1 MIHSRGSIH
10 ASISRRNS
18 NNTNSNTNDIP
29 NYYGNLY
36 GNNRYASYMQSDE
49 DSSSRGTSTI
59 TSLLTNPA
67 ASLLTNEQEH
77 LPQQQQYVPVERDPF
92 GLLKPK
98 AMKATAGQGD
108 RQPWRQSM
116 DIASEQTKQPAF
128 VTPNSGQKLPHYTKL
143 QYPDDIRSQKAVTS
157 TQVPQVEPGTFYASD
172 LEMDV
177 ETLQQKQ
184 KQQQQLIPTAKSHST
199 AFSIRRIRRPRQ
211 WVAPLKRLSRAEE
224 KAQAAK
230 LGIFLKGREFIFE
243 FLQGSSIHGFIYL
256 AKIGLSIV
264 ERMIW
269 LAFICVALFAIISL
283 SKRTWER
290 FQTSPM
296 VISMDRN
303 KLVWNTSFPSLTVC
317 PHKRIDEVKVEEYM
331 NKHPETFES
340 DQDRVDFHIFI
351 EKLARLTYENIET
364 LPRNKSFGISSN
376 KYLDLLYELKWNF
389 EPEMSSGAAVQMFIY
404 ETLTEFGICHSINS
418 LVARYNSYEYW
429 KRNDWSILDHGD
441 RVTVH
446 PLDGEIYAQIINL
459 STAYDVYFHGS
470 GDIPNISKQ
479 RYTFPETDY
488 TTVELIAVEIYTAE
502 EARAFTTKQR
512 KCRYQYEAEEMLT
525 SPIYSFGTGL
535 AECRMF
541 FALNVCGCVP
551 HFYRNRLKNG
561 RILRICDF
569 NGLACLED
577 IKRDIIS
584 LKSSRYKID
593 CHCLSNCDDSNF
605 FVQSHRSRVW
615 FLGANLQWGIID
627 YPKMQLRRDVLFSFA
642 DVLVYIGGLIGFFLG
657 CSALSFTEVIYYF
670 TARLVKRLFWT

>member
-1 MIHSRGSIH
+1 MRAVAADH
-10 ASISRRNS
+10 
-18 NNTNSNTNDIP
+18 
-29 NYYGNLY
+29 
-36 GNNRYASYMQSDE
+36 RYRQS
-49 DSSSRGTSTI
+49 
-59 TSLLTNPA
+59 
-67 ASLLTNEQEH
+67 
-77 LPQQQQYVPVERDPF
+77 
-92 GLLKPK
+92 
-98 AMKATAGQGD
+98 
-108 RQPWRQSM
+108 WRQSM
-116 DIASEQTKQPAF
+116 SVAYQQAQPAF
-128 VTPNSGQKLPHYTKL
+128 VTPHSGQKLPHYLKL
-143 QYPDDIRSQKAVTS
+143 QYAGAAQRRSNDTPSHVLSPMHS
-157 TQVPQVEPGTFYASD
+157 TLCASHVD
-172 LEMDV
+172 MDTV
-177 ETLQQKQ
+177 ALH
-184 KQQQQLIPTAKSHST
+184 KQQELQLIPVAKSHSP
-199 AFSIRRIRRPRQ
+199 AYSIRRIRRPRQ
-211 WVAPLKRLSRAEE
+211 WVPAQKRLSRQGE
-224 KAQAAK
+224 QTHSVK
-230 LGIFLKGREFIFE
+230 LGILSKGRAFIFE

-264 ERMIW
+264 ERMLW

-317 PHKRIDEVKVEEYM
+317 PHKRIDELKVEEYM
-331 NKHPETFES
+331 DSHPNIFES
-340 DQDRVDFHIFI
+340 DQDRTDFHVFI

-364 LPRNKSFGISSN
+364 LPRNKTFGISSSN
-376 KYLDLLYELKWNF
+376 YLNLLYELKWNF

-404 ETLTEFGICHSINS
+404 ETLTEFGICHSVNS
-418 LVARYNSYEYW
+418 LVARYNSYDYW
-429 KRNDWSILDHGD
+429 KRNDWSLLDHGD

-459 STAYDVYFHGS
+459 STAYDVYFHGA

-488 TTVELIAVEIYTAE
+488 TTVELIALEIYTAE

-512 KCRYQYEAEEMLT
+512 KCRYQYEAEEMQT
-525 SPIYSFGTGL
+525 VPIYSFSLCL

-541 FALNVCGCVP
+541 FALRVCGCVP
-551 HFYRNRLKNG
+551 HFYRNQLRNG
-561 RILRICDF
+561 RVLRICDF
-569 NGLACLED
+569 DGLACLED
-577 IKRDIIS
+577 IKREIIS

-605 FVQSHRSRVW
+605 FVQSYRSRIW

-670 TARLVKRLFWT
+670 SARLIKRLFWN

>member
-1 MIHSRGSIH
+1 MIRSRGSIH
-10 ASISRRNS
+10 SSISRRSNNNIS
-18 NNTNSNTNDIP
+18 NNTYD

-36 GNNRYASYMQSDE
+36 GNDDHASFMQSGE
-49 DSSSRGTSTI
+49 DFSSRATSTI
-59 TSLLTNPA
+59 TGSLTNST
-67 ASLLTNEQEH
+67 ASLLTNEQE
-77 LPQQQQYVPVERDPF
+77 QQQYIPVERDPF

-98 AMKATAGQGD
+98 AMNATTGQGY

-116 DIASEQTKQPAF
+116 DGASAQTQAAAF
-128 VTPNSGQKLPHYTKL
+128 VTPNSGQKLPHYMKL
-143 QYPDDIRSQKAVTS
+143 QYRGDIRSPKAVTS
-157 TQVPQVEPGTFYASD
+157 TQVESGTFYAGD
-172 LEMDV
+172 LETV
-177 ETLQQKQ
+177 NEKLQQKQ
-184 KQQQQLIPTAKSHST
+184 QQQQQLIPIAKSHST
-199 AFSIRRIRRPRQ
+199 ASSIRRIRRPRQ

-224 KAQAAK
+224 KAAQAAK
-230 LGIFLKGREFIFE
+230 LGILLKGRAFIFE

-269 LAFICVALFAIISL
+269 LAFICLALFAIISL

-317 PHKRIDEVKVEEYM
+317 PHKRIDELKVEEYM
-331 NKHPETFES
+331 EKHPETFES
-340 DQDRVDFHIFI
+340 EQDRIDFHAFI

-364 LPRNKSFGISSN
+364 LPRNKTFGIPSS

-404 ETLTEFGICHSINS
+404 ETLTEFGICHSVNS
-418 LVARYNSYEYW
+418 LVARYNSYDYW
-429 KRNDWSILDHGD
+429 KRNDWNILDHGD

-488 TTVELIAVEIYTAE
+488 TTVELIALEIYTAE

-525 SPIYSFGTGL
+525 SPIYSFGLCL

-541 FALNVCGCVP
+541 FALKVCGCVP

-561 RILRICDF
+561 RVLRICDF
-569 NGLACLED
+569 DGLACLED
-577 IKRDIIS
+577 IKREIIS

>member
-1 MIHSRGSIH
+1 MIRSRGSIH
-10 ASISRRNS
+10 SSISRRS
-18 NNTNSNTNDIP
+18 NNNVNNNTYD

-36 GNNRYASYMQSDE
+36 GNDDDDASFMQSGE

-59 TSLLTNPA
+59 TGSLTNST
-67 ASLLTNEQEH
+67 ASLLTNEQE
-77 LPQQQQYVPVERDPF
+77 QQQYIPVERDPF

-98 AMKATAGQGD
+98 AMKATTGQVYH
-108 RQPWRQSM
+108 QPWQQSM
-116 DIASEQTKQPAF
+116 DGASAQTLAAAF
-128 VTPNSGQKLPHYTKL
+128 VTPNSGQKLPHYAKL
-143 QYPDDIRSQKAVTS
+143 QYRGDIRSPKAVTS
-157 TQVPQVEPGTFYASD
+157 TQVSQVEPGAFYESD
-172 LEMDV
+172 LETV
-177 ETLQQKQ
+177 EEKLQQKQ
-184 KQQQQLIPTAKSHST
+184 QQQQQLIPIAKSHST
-199 AFSIRRIRRPRQ
+199 ASSIRRIRRPRQ

-224 KAQAAK
+224 KAQAVK
-230 LGIFLKGREFIFE
+230 LGLLLKGRAFIFE

-317 PHKRIDEVKVEEYM
+317 PHKRIDELKVEEYM
-331 NKHPETFES
+331 EKHPETFETE
-340 DQDRVDFHIFI
+340 QDRIDFHAFI

-364 LPRNKSFGISSN
+364 LPRNKTFGIPSS

-404 ETLTEFGICHSINS
+404 ETLTEFGICHSVNS
-418 LVARYNSYEYW
+418 LVARYNSYDYW
-429 KRNDWSILDHGD
+429 KRNDWNILDHGD

-488 TTVELIAVEIYTAE
+488 TTVELIALEIYTAE

-525 SPIYSFGTGL
+525 SPIYSFGLCL

-541 FALNVCGCVP
+541 FALKVCGCVP

-561 RILRICDF
+561 RVLRICDF
-569 NGLACLED
+569 DGLACLED
-577 IKRDIIS
+577 IKREIIS

>member
-1 MIHSRGSIH
+1 
-10 ASISRRNS
+10 
-18 NNTNSNTNDIP
+18 
-29 NYYGNLY
+29 
-36 GNNRYASYMQSDE
+36 MQSGE
-49 DSSSRGTSTI
+49 DFSSRATSTI
-59 TSLLTNPA
+59 TGSLTNST
-67 ASLLTNEQEH
+67 ASLLTNEQE
-77 LPQQQQYVPVERDPF
+77 QQQYIPVERDPF

-98 AMKATAGQGD
+98 AMKATTGQGY

-116 DIASEQTKQPAF
+116 DGASAQTQAAAF

-143 QYPDDIRSQKAVTS
+143 QYRGDIRSPKAVTS
-157 TQVPQVEPGTFYASD
+157 TQVEPGTFYAGD
-172 LEMDV
+172 LETV
-177 ETLQQKQ
+177 EEKLQQKQ
-184 KQQQQLIPTAKSHST
+184 QQQQQLIPIAKSHST
-199 AFSIRRIRRPRQ
+199 ASSIRRIRRPRQ

-224 KAQAAK
+224 KATQAAK
-230 LGIFLKGREFIFE
+230 LGILLKGRAFIFE

-269 LAFICVALFAIISL
+269 LAFICLALFAIISL

-317 PHKRIDEVKVEEYM
+317 PHKRIDELKVEEYM
-331 NKHPETFES
+331 EKHPETFETE
-340 DQDRVDFHIFI
+340 QDRIDFHAFI

-364 LPRNKSFGISSN
+364 LPRNKTFGIPSS

-404 ETLTEFGICHSINS
+404 ETLTEFGICHSVNS
-418 LVARYNSYEYW
+418 LVARYNSYDYW
-429 KRNDWSILDHGD
+429 KRNDWNILDHGD

-488 TTVELIAVEIYTAE
+488 TTVELIALEIYTAE

-525 SPIYSFGTGL
+525 SPIYSFGLCL

-541 FALNVCGCVP
+541 FALKVCGCVP

-561 RILRICDF
+561 RVLRICDF
-569 NGLACLED
+569 DGLACLED
-577 IKRDIIS
+577 IKREIIS